1 MHSLKELMAE
11 IENLRTEKVS
21 QEESSKL
28 AKKKFQDE
36 LVQLKAQ
43 MESLQS
49 QVRSENDK
57 TMFAL
62 GIFEFR
68 FKSSE
73 NSVKKE
79 KYSCEKISAW
89 SIIKPVL

>member
-49 QVRSENDK
+49 QVRSENNK
-57 TMFAL
+57 TTFVL
-62 GIFEFR
+62 GILEFSKYICR
-68 FKSSE
+68 QENLSIKS
-73 NSVKKE
+73 KE
-79 KYSCEKISAW
+79 KKQDTFKISH
-89 SIIKPVL
+89 

>member
-1 MHSLKELMAE
+1 MAE
-11 IENLRTEKVS
+11 MENLRTEKVS

-28 AKKKFQDE
+28 TKKKFQDE

-57 TMFAL
+57 TLWTAYFFWFEYRQL
-62 GIFEFR
+62 PGIPQAVVNSHQAAVR
-68 FKSSE
+68 QLSS
-73 NSVKKE
+73 SHRADVKL
-79 KYSCEKISAW
+79 S
-89 SIIKPVL
+89 

>member
-1 MHSLKELMAE
+1 MHSSKELMAE
-11 IENLRTEKVS
+11 MENLRTEKVS

-28 AKKKFQDE
+28 TKKKFQDE

-57 TMFAL
+57 AL
-62 GIFEFR
+62 WTAYNFEF
-68 FKSSE
+68 KNSQSSGR
-73 NSVKKE
+73 
-79 KYSCEKISAW
+79 C
-89 SIIKPVL
+89 

>member
-1 MHSLKELMAE
+1 MHSSKELMAE
-11 IENLRTEKVS
+11 MEDLRTEKVS

-28 AKKKFQDE
+28 TKKKFQDE

-57 TMFAL
+57 AL
-62 GIFEFR
+62 WSVDRLVFL
-68 FKSSE
+68 FKYRQSPG
-73 NSVKKE
+73 
-79 KYSCEKISAW
+79 SCQ
-89 SIIKPVL
+89 V